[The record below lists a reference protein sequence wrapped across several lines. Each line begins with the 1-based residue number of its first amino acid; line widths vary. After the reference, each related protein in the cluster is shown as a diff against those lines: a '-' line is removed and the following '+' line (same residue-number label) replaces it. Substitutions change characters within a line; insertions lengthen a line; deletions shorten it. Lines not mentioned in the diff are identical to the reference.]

1 MQIGNFTIGQGRA
14 FIIAELSA
22 NHAGSF
28 DTALKTIEAAK
39 NAGADAVKLQ
49 TYTADTMTLNIP
61 SQHFTISGGT
71 LWDGKTYYDLYKQA
85 AMPWEW
91 QPKLKEAADKI
102 GILLFS
108 SPFDK
113 TAVDFLT
120 KMNVPAYKIAS
131 FEITDI
137 PLIKYAASIGK
148 PILLSTG
155 VAEFNEIKDA
165 VDACRK
171 VGNDNIILLKC
182 TSSYPAPLEEANL
195 LTIPA
200 MVNDFQV
207 FAGLSDHTTDNITA
221 ITAAALGACVI
232 EKHFILDK
240 SIDSP
245 DKAFSLTPDE
255 LKSLVTDVRKAEL
268 ACGQANYSLSPASK
282 KGKHFSRSIYAIKD
296 IKKGEELNDN
306 NIASL
311 RPAAGLPP
319 SQMEA
324 ILHKKAACYIKKGE
338 PIKDG
343 MFEL

>member
-22 NHAGSF
+22 NHAGNF

-49 TYTADTMTLNIP
+49 TYTADTMTLNISSP
-61 SQHFTISGGT
+61 HFSISGGT

-85 AMPWEW
+85 AMPWQW
-91 QPKLKEAADKI
+91 QPMLKEAADKM
-102 GILLFS
+102 GIILFS

-113 TAVDFLT
+113 TAVDFLS
-120 KMNVPAYKIAS
+120 KMDVPAYKIAS

-137 PLIKYAASIGK
+137 PLIKYAASMGK
-148 PILLSTG
+148 PMLLSTG
-155 VAEFNEIKDA
+155 IAEFDEIKAA
-165 VDACRK
+165 VDACRSA
-171 VGNDNIILLKC
+171 GNSDIILLKC
-182 TSSYPAPLEEANL
+182 TSSYPAPIDEANL

-200 MVNDFQV
+200 MARDFGV
-207 FAGLSDHTTDNITA
+207 LAGLSDHTTDNITS
-221 ITAAALGACVI
+221 ITAAALGAVVI

-245 DKAFSLTPDE
+245 DKEFSLTPTE
-255 LKSLVTDVRKAEL
+255 LKSLICDVRKTEL
-268 ACGQANYSLSPASK
+268 ARGSVDYRLTPASQ
-282 KGKHFSRSIYAIKD
+282 KGKRFSRSIYAIKD
-296 IKKGEELNDN
+296 IKNGEEFNET

-311 RPAAGLPP
+311 RPAAFLSP
-319 SQMEA
+319 SRMDEL
-324 ILHKKAACYIKKGE
+324 IGKKSKIDIKIGE

-343 MFEL
+343 MF